1 MLEEYGDVLTVSELQ
16 EALQIGRNAAY
27 TLLQSG
33 EIGSFLVGKKYRIPK
48 ASVIE
53 YLGRWTSSKY

>member
-1 MLEEYGDVLTVSELQ
+1 MLTQYDDVLTVSDLQ

-27 TLLQSG
+27 ALLQSG
-33 EIGSFLVGKKYRIPK
+33 EIGSFRVGRKYRIPK

-53 YLGRWTSSKY
+53 YLARWTSAKH

>member
-33 EIGSFLVGKKYRIPK
+33 EIGSFRIGKKYRIPK
-48 ASVIE
+48 VAVIE
-53 YLGRWTSSKY
+53 YLGRWTSVKR